1 MNSYKWFILSEVN
14 QAFCSAVTI
23 SVKLSKPW
31 IIKREIKDGLTKN
44 IKKIRWFT
52 MEWPSWKLNENGI
65 FFFFVTTKVF
75 YKLYFTVL
83 CNFFIYH
90 YKFVTN
96 ATLIMYAQVLYVTL
110 SAGFFLFFIFN
121 QEGIDSF
128 WW

>member
-1 MNSYKWFILSEVN
+1 
-14 QAFCSAVTI
+14 
-23 SVKLSKPW
+23 
-31 IIKREIKDGLTKN
+31 
-44 IKKIRWFT
+44 

-65 FFFFVTTKVF
+65 FLFFVTTKVF

-96 ATLIMYAQVLYVTL
+96 ATLIMYVQVLYVIL
-110 SAGFFLFFIFN
+110 SAGFFLIYFFN